1 MHSING
7 IEENIKKI
15 GELFPEVITESID
28 KNGEIVH
35 AIDFEK
41 LKQLLSDSLIDERE
55 RYDFTWVG
63 KNKAILEAGTPTNK
77 TLRPQKD
84 KSVDWDNTENV
95 YIEGD
100 NLEVLKL
107 LQESYLNKIDVIYID
122 PPYNTGNDFIY
133 DDDFKMSQE
142 EYEEATG
149 EFDEYKKRMKNSKK
163 DSARFHSDWLS
174 MMYSRLKL
182 ARNLLS
188 DDGVIFIS
196 IDDNE
201 QAHLK
206 ELCDEV
212 FGEDNMIAQLIRRTI
227 NTGKQDTKKI
237 SVYHEYLLSYSK
249 NSEFVRINKRIKSEE
264 ERKKLYPL
272 SDQHINSRGRYYI
285 SQLDKGSLRY
295 SDSLNYPIE
304 APDGSEI
311 WPGDGFDDKSK
322 IFRWSKEK
330 VIWGIQNDFIE
341 FKKKNN
347 KWKVYAKSY
356 EFRDNNNNEVTPS
369 NPYTT
374 LDFDN
379 KQYSNFNAT
388 PELQQLMGGK
398 IFNFPKPIIF
408 LKDILRMSG
417 TKNSTILDFFSG
429 SGTTADAVMQLNAE
443 DGGNRKFIMVQLPE
457 EIDEKQEA
465 YKEGYRYI
473 TEIGE
478 ERIRRAGTKVK
489 EEHPEVD
496 TGFRVFKVD
505 SSNIEN
511 TYKSPDETNQN
522 NLLADIRNVKPDR
535 NDLDLLY
542 QVMLDWGLELSL
554 PYESEIIDETPIHN
568 VFDGA
573 LIACFAD
580 DLNEK
585 VIRSI
590 AEKQPCRV
598 VFKDSSFKDSAM
610 KINVVEIFKEL
621 SPNTKIKVI

>member
-1 MHSING
+1 
-7 IEENIKKI
+7 
-15 GELFPEVITESID
+15 
-28 KNGEIVH
+28 
-35 AIDFEK
+35 
-41 LKQLLSDSLIDERE
+41 
-55 RYDFTWVG
+55 
-63 KNKAILEAGTPTNK
+63 
-77 TLRPQKD
+77 
-84 KSVDWDNTENV
+84 
-95 YIEGD
+95 
-100 NLEVLKL
+100 
-107 LQESYLNKIDVIYID
+107 
-122 PPYNTGNDFIY
+122 
-133 DDDFKMSQE
+133 
-142 EYEEATG
+142 
-149 EFDEYKKRMKNSKK
+149 
-163 DSARFHSDWLS
+163 
-174 MMYSRLKL
+174 
-182 ARNLLS
+182 
-188 DDGVIFIS
+188 
-196 IDDNE
+196 
-201 QAHLK
+201 
-206 ELCDEV
+206 
-212 FGEDNMIAQLIRRTI
+212 
-227 NTGKQDTKKI
+227 
-237 SVYHEYLLSYSK
+237 
-249 NSEFVRINKRIKSEE
+249 
-264 ERKKLYPL
+264 
-272 SDQHINSRGRYYI
+272 
-285 SQLDKGSLRY
+285 
-295 SDSLNYPIE
+295 
-304 APDGSEI
+304 
-311 WPGDGFDDKSK
+311 
-322 IFRWSKEK
+322 
-330 VIWGIQNDFIE
+330 
-341 FKKKNN
+341 
-347 KWKVYAKSY
+347 
-356 EFRDNNNNEVTPS
+356 
-369 NPYTT
+369 
-374 LDFDN
+374 
-379 KQYSNFNAT
+379 
-388 PELQQLMGGK
+388 
-398 IFNFPKPIIF
+398 
-408 LKDILRMSG
+408 MSG

-590 AEKQPCRV
+590 AEKQPFRV